1 MSAVRP
7 PEGARPLL
15 QEGVREAAPAASLG
29 EIAVNAGASVAP
41 LDALER
47 RLVDGFQRG
56 FPICA
61 RPWAR
66 VAAQLGAS
74 EAEVIAAVARR
85 LADGVVSRVGAVF
98 RPNVIGASTLAAIAV
113 PEGRL
118 AEVARIVSAR
128 DEVNHNYQREHAFNL
143 WFVAAAADAA
153 QLDAALAAIEHESGL
168 RVIRL
173 PLVRDYWIDLGFDV
187 HATGMHVPPVRRVAA
202 PVAPVALSEQD
213 RRIVAALEDG
223 LPAEP
228 RPYAEVARR
237 AGVSEAYLT
246 VRLADW
252 LNRGVVSRF
261 GLVVRHRPL
270 GYAANA
276 MCVWDVPDDRADAL
290 GAALAREDAVTLAY
304 RRRRADGWRYN
315 LYAMIHGRDRAA
327 VSARRDAIAAAL
339 GLDGCPHDV
348 LFSLA
353 AYKQRGARYASRA
366 VRAGAPPA
374 REPQRAVPA

>member
-1 MSAVRP
+1 MDARP
-7 PEGARPLL
+7 P
-15 QEGVREAAPAASLG
+15 V
-29 EIAVNAGASVAP
+29 VP
-41 LDALER
+41 LDALEQ
-47 RLVDGFQRG
+47 RLVDGWQRG

-61 RPWAR
+61 RPFER
-66 VAAQLGAS
+66 IAAQVGTS
-74 EAEVIAAVARR
+74 ENAVIEAVSRR
-85 LADGVVSRVGAVF
+85 LADGVLSRVGAVF

-113 PEGRL
+113 PEHRL

-128 DEVNHNYQREHAFNL
+128 EEVNHNYQREHAFNL
-143 WFVAAAADAA
+143 WFVAAAADAIR
-153 QLDAALAAIEHESGL
+153 LEAALAAIEEESGTRAI
-168 RVIRL
+168 RV

-202 PVAPVALSEQD
+202 PVAPVVLSERD

-223 LPAEP
+223 LPPEP

-237 AGVSEAYLT
+237 AGASEAMLT
-246 VRLADW
+246 VRLSEW

-290 GAALAREDAVTLAY
+290 GAALALEDAVTLAY

-315 LYAMIHGRDRAA
+315 LYAMIHGRDRDT
-327 VSARRDAIAAAL
+327 VLARRDAVAASS
-339 GLDGCPHDV
+339 GLDGCAHEV

-353 AYKQRGARYASRA
+353 AFKQRGARYAARPGWTPDFGHDA
-366 VRAGAPPA
+366 IERTIPA
-374 REPQRAVPA
+374 